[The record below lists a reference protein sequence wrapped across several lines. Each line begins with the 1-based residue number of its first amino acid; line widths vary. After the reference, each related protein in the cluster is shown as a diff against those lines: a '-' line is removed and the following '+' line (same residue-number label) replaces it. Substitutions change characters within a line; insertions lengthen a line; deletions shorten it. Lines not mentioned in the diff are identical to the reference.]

1 MNDLLGCRL
10 AGGSI
15 VCAGV
20 SLAGSTFFYY
30 NFIENYHQKFFFR
43 KYLTPIFLVIAGII
57 FILGLGYL
65 VFPFAISSL
74 HIMIAAMG
82 FISLSSLSEILMGL
96 SGKIFHKKLA
106 SLLAER
112 SEANFHE
119 PPISQKNTPK
129 DVLLLLLMLLPFLAS
144 LTLIMIAFYI
154 FEFRQKHSL

>member
-1 MNDLLGCRL
+1 
-10 AGGSI
+10 
-15 VCAGV
+15 
-20 SLAGSTFFYY
+20 
-30 NFIENYHQKFFFR
+30 
-43 KYLTPIFLVIAGII
+43 
-57 FILGLGYL
+57 
-65 VFPFAISSL
+65 
-74 HIMIAAMG
+74 MIAAMC

-119 PPISQKNTPK
+119 PPIPQKNTPK

-154 FEFRQKHSL
+154 FEFR